1 MSPFEH
7 LRAAYRHRQE
17 LAPQLLTLLALGV
30 ILTYH
35 AMTSPIPDWI
45 LH

>member
-1 MSPFEH
+1 MSPFEY
-7 LRAAYRHRQE
+7 LCAAYRRRQE

-35 AMTSPIPDWI
+35 AMTSPILDWI